1 MKPLKQGNITSPLG
15 FKTNALCCGIKRK
28 KQDLAL
34 IYSITQARAAGVFTT
49 NRIKAAPVKID
60 IKSLKQNKAQAI
72 IVNSGNANCCTGKTG
87 YADAQK
93 IVRVLAKDLDLK
105 PNDVLIAST
114 GVIGKYLP
122 LNKILNN
129 IPGLVKGLGFNKADK
144 TALAIM
150 TTDTYPKQLAVEIK
164 LNGKKVTIAAVAKGA
179 GMICPNMATML
190 CFITTDVHISSAGLK
205 AALAEAVDDS
215 FNCISV
221 DGQMSTNDT
230 VIILANG
237 LALNKQIKNK
247 GKEYRVFTKA
257 LKFLCLQLAKMI
269 IEDAEGATKMI
280 QVSITRARSKKEA
293 KQAAG
298 AIANSALVKTMIAG
312 ENPNWGRIPASLG
325 QADISFKEEKI
336 KISLQKKVVY
346 QNAKPVLPDKDV
358 LIPLLK
364 KKQVNIDVDLNN
376 GDYSHTVWTADLTAE
391 YVRINTEYS

>member
-15 FKTNALCCGIKRK
+15 FKTNALCCGIKK
-28 KQDLAL
+28 KKPDLAL
-34 IYSITQARAAGVFTT
+34 IYSITKAVAAGVFTS

-60 IKSLKQNKAQAI
+60 IKSLKNNCAQAI
-72 IVNSGNANCCTGKTG
+72 IVNSGNANCCTGKRG

-93 IVRVLAKDLDLK
+93 IVQVVAADLDLEPK
-105 PNDVLIAST
+105 NVLIAST

-129 IPGLVKGLGFNKADK
+129 IPELIKGLGFNKADK

-150 TTDTYPKQLAVEIK
+150 TTDTYPKQLAIEIK
-164 LNGKKVTIAAVAKGA
+164 LNGKKVTTAAVAKGA
-179 GMICPNMATML
+179 GMICPDMATML
-190 CFITTDVHISSAGLK
+190 CFITTDANISGAVLK
-205 AALAEAVDDS
+205 SALAEAVDDS

-237 LALNKQIKNK
+237 LAVNKQIKKK
-247 GKEYRVFTKA
+247 GKEYRVFTAA

-293 KQAAG
+293 KQAAY
-298 AIANSALVKTMIAG
+298 AIANSALVKTMVAG

-325 QADISFKEEKI
+325 QANINLKEEKI

-346 QNAKPVLPDKDV
+346 QNAKPVLKDKDV
-358 LIPLLK
+358 LIALLK
-364 KKQVNIDVDLNN
+364 KKQVNIDVDLNIGN
-376 GDYSHTVWTADLTAE
+376 YSHTVWTADLTAE
-391 YVRINTEYS
+391 YVRINAEYS